1 MQTAT
6 IFNVQKFSLNDGPGI
21 RTVVF
26 FKGCPLRCFWCA
38 NPESQHRLP
47 QLEWNE
53 KNCTACG
60 SCIQLIPHAGVSTT
74 AGKPHVN
81 TAKVRGDSPE
91 AQAAIKACPGKA
103 LSCTGKIYTTDEIL
117 KLCLQDKLFYE
128 DSGGGVT
135 LSGGEAMTWPDFCIE
150 LLEKL
155 RAHGIDTCI
164 ETEAYVLPETFVAI
178 AQRLDHMLIDLKH
191 WDSSQHAMGTGGGN
205 ELVLFNI
212 KTAFDMGLDVLVR
225 TPIIPG
231 FNDSLADARVMAKCL
246 SELGATRVQLLP
258 FHNFGE
264 NKYALLERDYQLA
277 GIPNMHAED
286 LADFA
291 QQYKDCGI
299 EAFF

>member
-6 IFNVQKFSLNDGPGI
+6 IFNIQKFSLNDGPGI

-38 NPESQHRLP
+38 NPESQKRLP

-60 SCIQLIPHAGVSTT
+60 TCISLIPDAGISTT
-74 AGKPHVN
+74 AGKAHVN
-81 TAKVRGDSPE
+81 TANVRGDSPE
-91 AQAAIKACPGKA
+91 AQAAIKACPGRA
-103 LSCTGKIYTTDEIL
+103 LTCTGKTYTTDEVL
-117 KLCLQDKLFYE
+117 EVCLQDKLFYE

-155 RAHGIDTCI
+155 HAHTIDTCI

-178 AQRLDHMLIDLKH
+178 AQHLDHMLIDLKH
-191 WDSSQHAMGTGGGN
+191 WDSSKHLLGTGGGN
-205 ELVLFNI
+205 ELVLSNI
-212 KTAFDMGLDVLVR
+212 KTAIDMGIDVLVR
-225 TPIIPG
+225 TPVIPG
-231 FNDSLADARVMAKCL
+231 FNDSLSDARGMAACL
-246 SELGATRVQLLP
+246 TQLGAERVQLLP

-264 NKYALLERDYQLA
+264 NKYALLEKDYKLN

-286 LADFA
+286 LSEYA
-291 QQYKDCGI
+291 QQYKDLGV